1 MFYLDSVKAVIHYCN
16 KHLKTKTKSINPFW
30 QKMDFLSPSIHCP
43 FYKELSLCSSNTTHI
58 FTVQTAVK
66 GLVFDHLNSVG
77 QSNL

>member
-16 KHLKTKTKSINPFW
+16 KHLKKNQDEIDQSLLAENA
-30 QKMDFLSPSIHCP
+30 LHCP

-58 FTVQTAVK
+58 FTVQTTVK
-66 GLVFDHLNSVG
+66 GYVFDHLNSVG